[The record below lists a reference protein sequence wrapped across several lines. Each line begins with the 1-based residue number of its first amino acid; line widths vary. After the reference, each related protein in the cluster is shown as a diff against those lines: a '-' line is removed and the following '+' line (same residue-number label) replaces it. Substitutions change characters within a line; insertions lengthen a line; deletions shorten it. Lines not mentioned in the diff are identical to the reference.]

1 MFCICHRKLICYS
14 ISSYTCRKAYM
25 RLGQQVDESKFCAG
39 GIGGEGVCYGDSGGK
54 IAII

>member
-1 MFCICHRKLICYS
+1 MKDYIP
-14 ISSYTCRKAYM
+14 ISSFTFRKAYR

-54 IAII
+54 IAIS